1 VLVPSDACLSS
12 SSSLGERSPGVLVP
26 WKDAIDGIREG
37 LGVWIGVGTRMD
49 RRWVGRGCAACVI
62 VFLDG
67 SKAET
72 GIA

>member
-1 VLVPSDACLSS
+1 M
-12 SSSLGERSPGVLVP
+12 GGV
-26 WKDAIDGIREG
+26 GEG

-49 RRWVGRGCAACVI
+49 GRQVGRGCAACVI
-62 VFLDG
+62 VFLDS

>member
-1 VLVPSDACLSS
+1 M
-12 SSSLGERSPGVLVP
+12 P